1 MSLHVE
7 DHINTCTCT
16 QQIVV
21 LDVQVMG
28 FAHGG
33 LGVANLYQQHS
44 EVVKTSSSVAL
55 PREYASQ

>member
-1 MSLHVE
+1 ME
-7 DHINTCTCT
+7 DHINICTCT